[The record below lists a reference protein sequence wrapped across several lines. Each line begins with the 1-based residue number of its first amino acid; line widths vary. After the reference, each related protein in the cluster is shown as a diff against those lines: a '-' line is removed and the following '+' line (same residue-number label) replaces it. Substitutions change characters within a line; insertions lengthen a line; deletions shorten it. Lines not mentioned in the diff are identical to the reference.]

1 MSTIAK
7 GKVFRQDNIEMIE
20 KQEPLIVSFSKLSTR
35 FFSSWWVVL
44 VHTLL
49 VAVWFALGLKL
60 ELFMLWISLEA
71 IFIWVVYLA
80 ASGRR
85 EEKRDHL
92 DALQQIKIKEKML
105 DTLSNGEQHNQK
117 LDRIT
122 KMLYELQ
129 EEIVK
134 LKKTGAKN

>member
-1 MSTIAK
+1 MATQESS
-7 GKVFRQDNIEMIE
+7 IE
-20 KQEPLIVSFSKLSTR
+20 KISKVMTR
-35 FFSSWWVVL
+35 FFSSWWVVV

-49 VAVWFALGLKL
+49 VVVWFALGLKL

-80 ASGRR
+80 ASGRK

-92 DALQQIKIKEKML
+92 EALQQIKIKEKML
-105 DTLSNGEQHNQK
+105 DTLANGDKHTSK
-117 LDRIT
+117 LDHIT

-129 EEIVK
+129 EEVK
-134 LKKTGAKN
+134 RLKKN